1 MVRVG
6 ACTHRGEYRRWSM
19 VRVAPPALIKP
30 RLRGVSHQYAF
41 FLAAALGAGLVL
53 LAEGARA
60 RVGATVYATGACG
73 LFGISALY
81 HRRSWSPAA
90 ARWMRRA
97 DHSMIFCFI
106 AASYTPFALLVLHG
120 TLAIVLLAAVWGGA
134 LAGIVLKFVWLDAPD
149 WLAALLYVL
158 LGWSALAAGPALYGA
173 LGPLRIALLA
183 LGGLLYTVGAVIYAR
198 QRPDW
203 DPAVFGYH
211 ELFHVLVIA
220 AAAVHFTVI
229 AGVVA

>member
-1 MVRVG
+1 MVARLL
-6 ACTHRGEYRRWSM
+6 
-19 VRVAPPALIKP
+19 PPAFTKP

-41 FLAAALGAGLVL
+41 FLAAALGIALVL
-53 LAEGARA
+53 LAEGTRA
-60 RVGATVYATGACG
+60 RVGASVYAAGVCG

-81 HRRSWSPAA
+81 HRRSWSPAG

-106 AASYTPFALLVLHG
+106 AASYTPFALLVLHDPI
-120 TLAIVLLAAVWGGA
+120 AILLLVVVWSGA

-149 WLAALLYVL
+149 WLGALLYVM
-158 LGWSALAAGPALYGA
+158 LGWTAVAVGPALYSA
-173 LGPLRIALLA
+173 LGPARMALLA
-183 LGGLLYTVGAVIYAR
+183 LGGALYTVGAVIYAR
-198 QRPDW
+198 KRPDPV
-203 DPAVFGYH
+203 PATFGYH

-220 AAAVHFTVI
+220 AAAAHFTVI

>member
-1 MVRVG
+1 MVG
-6 ACTHRGEYRRWSM
+6 M
-19 VRVAPPALIKP
+19 VPPAFVKP

-60 RVGATVYATGACG
+60 RVGATVYAIGVCG

-81 HRRSWSPAA
+81 HRRCWSPAA

-120 TLAIVLLAAVWGGA
+120 TLAIVLLAVVWGGA
-134 LAGIVLKFVWLDAPD
+134 LAGIVMKFVWLDAPD
-149 WLAALLYVL
+149 WLGALLYVL
-158 LGWSALAAGPALYGA
+158 LGWTAVAAAPALYGA
-173 LGPLRIALLA
+173 LGPLRIGLLA
-183 LGGLLYTVGAVIYAR
+183 LGGLLYTAGAVVYAR

-220 AAAVHFTVI
+220 AAGVHFTVI

>member
-1 MVRVG
+1 MAGMV
-6 ACTHRGEYRRWSM
+6 
-19 VRVAPPALIKP
+19 PPAFVKP

-53 LAEGARA
+53 FAEGARA
-60 RVGATVYATGACG
+60 RVGATVYAIGVCG

-81 HRRSWSPAA
+81 HRRCWSPAA
-90 ARWMRRA
+90 ARRMRRA

-120 TLAIVLLAAVWGGA
+120 TLAIVLLAVVWGGA
-134 LAGIVLKFVWLDAPD
+134 LAGIVMKFVWLDAPD
-149 WLAALLYVL
+149 WLGALLYVL
-158 LGWSALAAGPALYGA
+158 LGWTAVAAAPALYGA

-183 LGGLLYTVGAVIYAR
+183 LGGVLYTFGAVVYAL